1 MTGQVNRR
9 THLKAFIGLWFYGIK
24 RKYTGEPYTV
34 HLENVGSSAEKYVP
48 YGYEIGLC
56 HDLFEDTQCT
66 WMELYKALKRFGYS
80 FKEARYILSSAVELT
95 DVYTSE
101 AYPDLNRKERKLL
114 EAERLGNISKNSQTV
129 KLCDL
134 DDNTESIVTHDP
146 KFAKVYLQEKE
157 VILSKMTQGNYK
169 LYKKLLKRLQDE
181 KAKIN

>member
-34 HLENVGSSAEKYVP
+34 HLENVGSAAEKCVP

-66 WMELYKALKRFGYS
+66 WMKLYKALKRFGYS
-80 FKEARYILSSAVELT
+80 FQEARYILMSAVELT
-95 DVYTSE
+95 DVYTKE
-101 AYPDLNRKERKLL
+101 AYPEMNRKERKNK
-114 EAERLGNISKNSQTV
+114 EAKRLGTISKNSQTV

-146 KFAKVYLQEKE
+146 SFAKVYLQEKE
-157 VILSKMTQGNYK
+157 VILSEMKHGDSQ